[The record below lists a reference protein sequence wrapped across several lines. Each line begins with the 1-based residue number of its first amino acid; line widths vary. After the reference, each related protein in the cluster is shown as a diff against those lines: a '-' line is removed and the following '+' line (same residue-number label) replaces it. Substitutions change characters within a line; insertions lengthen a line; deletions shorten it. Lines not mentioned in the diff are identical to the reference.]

1 MIMRRPNLFILGIL
15 CLFIIV
21 SVAAA
26 EADDTFNTYGQVTDA
41 NGNQLP
47 GATATMV
54 NFAYKTVASTTTDAN
69 GNFAFKNV
77 STDNRLVKVII
88 SYTDKNGNTYR
99 IPPEFSMW
107 FMANGN
113 VYLNKDSTQLTDY
126 PPADISTHASRLAIN
141 PVIFPMT
148 KPPAQMPLNVNAF
161 ALALAL
167 GVILLAGIFLI
178 LRRIL

>member
-1 MIMRRPNLFILGIL
+1 MRRLSLFIMCTI

-21 SVAAA
+21 FAAAA
-26 EADDTFNTYGQVTDA
+26 EADDTFNTFGQVTDA

-47 GATATMV
+47 GATVTME

-69 GNFAFKNV
+69 GNFAFDNV
-77 STDNRLVKVII
+77 STDNRLVKVLV

-113 VYLNKDSTQLTDY
+113 VYLNKDSTRLTDY
-126 PPADISTHASRLAIN
+126 PPSGISTHVNRLTIN
-141 PVIFPMT
+141 PVNLPMT

-161 ALALAL
+161 TLALAL
-167 GVILLAGIFLI
+167 GIILLAGIFWV